1 MNRSE
6 TYMARIVLE
15 ALDKEVYLDADV
27 VMHKEGKKIKAYC
40 PQTQTYLQFPR
51 EIRKKYKRLVADIVK
66 SANASG
72 TPFFRAFKGSIRENK
87 DSEVLL

>member
-1 MNRSE
+1 
-6 TYMARIVLE
+6 MARIVLE
-15 ALDKEVYLDADV
+15 ALDKEVYMDADV

-40 PQTQTYLQFPR
+40 PQTKTFLQFPR
-51 EIRKKYKRLVADIVK
+51 AIRQKHRRLVADIVK

>member
-1 MNRSE
+1 
-6 TYMARIVLE
+6 MARIVLE

-27 VMHKEGKKIKAYC
+27 IMERKGPKIKAYC

-51 EIRKKYKRLVADIVK
+51 AIRKKYKRLVADIVK
-66 SANASG
+66 SSNASG

-87 DSEVLL
+87 DSEVLE

>member
-27 VMHKEGKKIKAYC
+27 IMERKGPKIKAYC

-87 DSEVLL
+87 DSEVLE